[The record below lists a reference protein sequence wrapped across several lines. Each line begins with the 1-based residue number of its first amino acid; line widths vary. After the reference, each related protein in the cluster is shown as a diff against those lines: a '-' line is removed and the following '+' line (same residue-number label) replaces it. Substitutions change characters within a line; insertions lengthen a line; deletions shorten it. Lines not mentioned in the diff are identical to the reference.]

1 MPRGRRYGQA
11 ALRSANL
18 GLSRSSEGPAPDA
31 KIARKADR
39 PQPEKGKE
47 RKTVKKKKKE
57 KGLPSLPRGGV
68 LSRFLRKKLRPEGVI
83 FFGKRRSRLTLT
95 GRRRGASFAVFFVFC
110 MRSVCQSVTAIN
122 RVISKVIHWRYCI
135 ETLAARPD
143 AVPAG
148 LYPAVPGAVLR
159 AVCTSRTTASPNKSL
174 RTALPAA
181 VSYEYQSSA
190 LLSGTDGVRASEG
203 FPCAAAAT
211 EPTGCAL
218 PEGPGRA
225 R

>member
-68 LSRFLRKKLRPEGVI
+68 LSRFLRKKLRP
-83 FFGKRRSRLTLT
+83 
-95 GRRRGASFAVFFVFC
+95 
-110 MRSVCQSVTAIN
+110 
-122 RVISKVIHWRYCI
+122 
-135 ETLAARPD
+135 
-143 AVPAG
+143 
-148 LYPAVPGAVLR
+148 
-159 AVCTSRTTASPNKSL
+159 
-174 RTALPAA
+174 
-181 VSYEYQSSA
+181 
-190 LLSGTDGVRASEG
+190 
-203 FPCAAAAT
+203 
-211 EPTGCAL
+211 
-218 PEGPGRA
+218 
-225 R
+225 